1 MLVAPADHLALD
13 MRAQPTREKQLSHK
27 GFWVVVVVVVL
38 DMVYP
43 AACQQQAAQE
53 FHHRQRRME
62 DWQQEAVLDL
72 ARLIL

>member
-1 MLVAPADHLALD
+1 MLAAPADHLALD

-27 GFWVVVVVVVL
+27 SFWVVVVL